1 MVNEL
6 ALMKGT
12 AALAPNMKV
21 RLSFE
26 ALEPGIDF
34 SSPAMKIWDGIV
46 FQYKAIL
53 PTLKTCCLV

>member
-1 MVNEL
+1 
-6 ALMKGT
+6 MKGT
-12 AALAPNMKV
+12 TALAPNMKV